1 MLKKNKLI
9 LVTLFLFSFQV
20 NATNIFSIVGEN
32 KTLLTLPLVFT
43 YEANLHCSI
52 YYNVIA
58 DVTTSEVINDETR
71 EKAKE
76 IFLNK
81 AEFHRN
87 IVTKTMED
95 LELFTSISIEEIFKE
110 TKELREIYLNMVSLE
125 YQDKEKIL
133 ATIFNSCSKYEN

>member
-1 MLKKNKLI
+1 MLKNNKLI
-9 LVTLFLFSFQV
+9 FVTLFLFSFQV

-32 KTLLTLPLVFT
+32 KTLLTLPSIFM

-58 DVTTSEVINDETR
+58 EVTTSKVINDETR

-87 IVTKTMED
+87 IAAKTSID
-95 LELFTSISIEEIFKE
+95 LELFTSISIEEILKE

-133 ATIFNSCSKYEN
+133 AIILNACSKYEN